1 MRVRLSPANGSP
13 LYSDIA
19 KVSLPGY
26 ESAKAKED
34 SGAYEPETPQT
45 NGSANDNFSRSD
57 RITPEKVGATL
68 LQVLAEHKEASGS
81 TELAVA
87 KVSANPRSQ
96 RPARRGS
103 APSDNETGGENNVSD
118 EPDDASNRPVR
129 HPLRQ
134 VLHTVEEIGSEDEE

>member
-1 MRVRLSPANGSP
+1 MRLSPANGSP

-26 ESAKAKED
+26 ESAKAKAD

-45 NGSANDNFSRSD
+45 NGSANGHFSRSD
-57 RITPEKVGATL
+57 RITPELVGATL
-68 LQVLAEHKEASGS
+68 LQVLAERRETSGS
-81 TELAVA
+81 TEFAVA
-87 KVSANPRSQ
+87 EASANPRSQ

-103 APSDNETGGENNVSD
+103 APSDNETGGESNVTD

-129 HPLRQ
+129 HSLRQ
-134 VLHTVEEIGSEDEE
+134 VPHTVEEVGSEDEE